1 LSRLFANE
9 NGRVI
14 PTLGEELTQF
24 RQAKTTFHVSTAD
37 EPSSLYILARP
48 FPGGAWPLHIKINN
62 EQYTSINSNDHTR
75 YRWYEIEVKPGV
87 FQTGNNE
94 VTLYTGASAMNA
106 WSLALEPGHGTP
118 VSSVS
123 DDAGHTWRRENM
135 GYLNAVRAEYVVRL
149 RSARGCDPN
158 PPPLTM
164 ESVTH
169 PKVIALRER
178 VPKSI
183 TRRQSLL
190 ERIQALAT
198 WVCMS
203 WEHTGSGR
211 ATQYAPW
218 DAETI
223 LSWGGARTGHN
234 GQRPIVMCV
243 HYAVTFV
250 SLCQALGIPARCLA
264 LMGTPNG
271 TDGHFVAEVW
281 MPEFGKWVV
290 VDPNAD
296 AMFFDGNEPM
306 SAKEVQAAGEDLN
319 PLVRWGSGSAYQMTF
334 SHIRLFVRENLLKN
348 LCFRH
353 ISIWP
358 HANMLSQPQLSPPGH
373 GSISYCETDLVWAC
387 EDRER
392 GFGMFR
398 YFADESY
405 FNAEPEDYQ

>member
-1 LSRLFANE
+1 MSRLYANE

-14 PTLGEELTQF
+14 PTLCEELTQF
-24 RQAKTTFHVSTAD
+24 RHARTTFHVSSVD
-37 EPSSLYILARP
+37 EPASLYILARP
-48 FPGGAWPLHIKINN
+48 YAGGRWPLHVKINSVHDI
-62 EQYTSINSNDHTR
+62 SIDSNDHTR
-75 YRWYEIEVKPGV
+75 YMWYEVGLDPGV
-87 FQTGNNE
+87 LQTGANE
-94 VTLYTGASAMNA
+94 VILYTGSSAMNA
-106 WSLALEPGHGTP
+106 WSLALEPGHRTP

-123 DDAGHTWRRENM
+123 DDAGHSWRHQDM

-149 RSARGCDPN
+149 RSAGENDPS
-158 PPPLTM
+158 PPSLTM
-164 ESVTH
+164 ESITH
-169 PKVIALRER
+169 PKVAALRES

-211 ATQYAPW
+211 AAQYAPW

-223 LSWGGARTGHN
+223 LAWGGARTGHN
-234 GQRPIVMCV
+234 EQRPIVMCV

-281 MPEFGKWVV
+281 MADLGKWVV

-296 AMFFDGNEPM
+296 AMFFDGDEPM
-306 SAKEVQAAGEDLN
+306 SAREVQVSGEDLN

-334 SHIRLFVRENLLKN
+334 SHIRSFVRENLLKN

-358 HANMLSQPQLSPPGH
+358 HANLLSQPQLSPPGH

-387 EDRER
+387 EDRDR

-405 FNAEPEDYQ
+405 FSAEPDTNQ